1 MNLGGLSV
9 RWSYKNNATTC
20 HINNGDQEIISR
32 TTKVRHGDTKEKQIG
47 RFLSFRKSMMHLRAV
62 DENNEIINLVSREQ
76 RTAMWNDFK
85 QQIKS
90 PLRVNAITANN
101 AVRVAVNA

>member
-1 MNLGGLSV
+1 MNLGGLNV

-20 HINNGDQEIISR
+20 HIINGDQEVISR

-47 RFLSFRKSMMHLRAV
+47 RFLSFRKSMKHLIV
-62 DENNEIINLVSREQ
+62 KNEFNEDVSVINREQ
-76 RTAMWNDFK
+76 RTDIWNDFK

-90 PLRVNAITANN
+90 PLRMNAVNAVN
-101 AVRVAVNA
+101 AVRVAAQA